1 MLAEQAKAICMFPG
15 IILHQTF
22 NIRRIKSRQTSRL
35 AIVFAESIEV
45 RSRMKNEVAL
55 TGDAP
60 ITSEW
65 STIDYSGA
73 AYNSGLTMHMCDAC
87 DGI

>member
-1 MLAEQAKAICMFPG
+1 MYVPRYNTSSNFKYKA
-15 IILHQTF
+15 HQIPKHKCF
-22 NIRRIKSRQTSRL
+22 TSRL
-35 AIVFAESIEV
+35 AIVFAECIEV

-60 ITSEW
+60 TTSVW
-65 STIDYSGA
+65 STIAYSGA
-73 AYNSGLTMHMCDAC
+73 AYNSGLIMHMCDAC